1 MTIAQKLAREFDLIP
16 RTRDGFC
23 FSVILDGF
31 LARCEYFADS
41 VECPYGTDSY
51 DATRLYRFSDGSA
64 LWVSNPAQAAYAA
77 FVDMLKEGG
86 GR

>member
-1 MTIAQKLAREFDLIP
+1 MNFAQKLAREFDLIP

-31 LARCEYFADS
+31 LERCEFFADS
-41 VECPYGTDSY
+41 VEYPYGTDSY
-51 DATRLYRFSDGSA
+51 DAIRLYRFPDGSG
-64 LWVSNPAQAAYAA
+64 LWVSNPNQALHAA

>member
-1 MTIAQKLAREFDLIP
+1 MTIAQKLAREFGLIP
-16 RTRDGFC
+16 RTREGFC

-31 LARCEYFADS
+31 LERCEYFADS
-41 VECPYGTDSY
+41 VEHPYGSDSY
-51 DATRLYRFSDGSA
+51 DATRLYRFPDGSG
-64 LWVSNPAQAAYAA
+64 LWESNPNQASYAA